1 MKAANSLNLEASAKE
16 IVDQFERKTR
26 FHNTNFEIKERSNG
40 DYLILNIVSPSER
53 FFQVISDISDALP
66 ESNEFRNRVTIKKRT
81 HPPTDRLS
89 LPETFLLKT
98 VITESLTVS
107 SSTFGTEFLSRYI
120 RSVFGAEDQVI
131 AQSNHLVFGRRGS
144 GKSSLLLYALHNLK
158 AEGVPYVW
166 IAMQTYE
173 GRSDFEA
180 VIDIFI
186 ELLQQILT
194 IDTSLTEAEAL
205 LDQLTKLDSSPD
217 AELQFD
223 RLVPK
228 IRRSLTP
235 ITQQKDRIVVFL
247 DDIHVL
253 DSRLQPLLLSKLYA
267 VSRDNRVF
275 LKISGIEQLT
285 DNWDPS
291 TRKGLATPHDAQ
303 IIPLDYNLT
312 MPSKSLAHI
321 KSILDA
327 HAVYSGLPNVGYICG
342 SGVLERLVWVAAG
355 VPRDALS
362 IFLSAISKSAL
373 KDQKRVSITSVNEA
387 ASVTS
392 DVKLSD
398 INRDA
403 SGKIIQIKEA
413 FAVVRD
419 FCISTQKK
427 NAFLV
432 EIKGNDPAFELLQ
445 ELIALRL
452 LHVLHEG
459 VTPHEA
465 GRRYM
470 ALMLDYGFYVGIRAA
485 RSVDLFQKEPAQ
497 ILAKDLRNLPIFQLN
512 LIKTNAVQS

>member
-1 MKAANSLNLEASAKE
+1 MKTAYSSELEQNAHE
-16 IVDQFERKTR
+16 IVRQFERVTR
-26 FHNTNFEIKERSNG
+26 FHNIKYEIKERSDG
-40 DYLILNIVSPSER
+40 AYLILNIVTPSDR
-53 FFQVISDISDALP
+53 FFRVVSEIADALP
-66 ESNEFRNRVTIKKRT
+66 ESNAFHNRVTIKKPS
-81 HPPTDRLS
+81 HPPADRLS

-107 SSTFGTEFLSRYI
+107 SSTFGAEFLSRYI

-144 GKSSLLLYALHNLK
+144 GKSSLLLYALHTLK
-158 AEGVPYVW
+158 VEGVPYAW

-173 GRSDFEA
+173 GRSDFD
-180 VIDIFI
+180 VIVDVFI
-186 ELLQQILT
+186 ELLRQVLS
-194 IDTSLTEAEAL
+194 IDPASTEIESL
-205 LDQLTKLDSSPD
+205 LDQLSKMGNSL
-217 AELQFD
+217 ELEREFD
-223 RLVPK
+223 LLVPK
-228 IRRSLTP
+228 IRRSLAP
-235 ITQQKDRIVVFL
+235 LTQQKDRIVIFL

-253 DSRLQPLLLSKLYA
+253 SSHLQALLLSKLYA
-267 VSRDNRVF
+267 VSRDNRIF

-285 DNWDPS
+285 NNWDSS

-312 MPSKSLAHI
+312 MPGKSLAHI

-327 HAVYSGLPNVGYICG
+327 HAVYCGLPNIKYICG
-342 SGVLERLVWVAAG
+342 AGVVERLVWVAAG

-362 IFLSAISKSAL
+362 IFLSAISRAAL
-373 KDQKRVSITSVNEA
+373 RDQKRVSIISVNEA

-398 INRDA
+398 IARDA
-403 SGKIIQIKEA
+403 SAKVSQITQA
-413 FAVVRD
+413 FEVIRD

-432 EIKGNDPAFELLQ
+432 EIKANNPAFALLK

-485 RSVDLFQKEPAQ
+485 RSVDVFQKEPTQ
-497 ILAKDLRNLPIFQLN
+497 ILAKDLRNLPIFQLS
-512 LIKTNAVQS
+512 LI